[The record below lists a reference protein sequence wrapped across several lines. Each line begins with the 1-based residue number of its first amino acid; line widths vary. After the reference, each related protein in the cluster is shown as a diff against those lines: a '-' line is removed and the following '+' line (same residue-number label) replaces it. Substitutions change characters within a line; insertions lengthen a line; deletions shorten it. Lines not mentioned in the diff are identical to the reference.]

1 MHSTEGS
8 RDPALVGTLGGVL
21 VFASD
26 TPSAE
31 PNAAFCIGLAGET
44 GAFKCLTPSTSSP
57 ARSGVF
63 LCRGARHKH
72 GGAWLASHV
81 DMRAGALG
89 LYAASRCLRRRKAG
103 IVSGSSRW
111 RTDRRRA
118 VAIATLPARHAILDV
133 IGCFLTNRC
142 QIEKLLFYG
151 YVFGRFG
158 KLPIFGCFVPKI
170 ISPIHVASRLQ
181 QLPEGAGG
189 HSTTG

>member
-1 MHSTEGS
+1 MTVRLQCGASCN
-8 RDPALVGTLGGVL
+8 RDPLSVAALRINSCHSHQRCVLGWKVRQ
-21 VFASD
+21 
-26 TPSAE
+26 
-31 PNAAFCIGLAGET
+31 ET
-44 GAFKCLTPSTSSP
+44 SSVSPSTSSP
-57 ARSGVF
+57 ARNGVF